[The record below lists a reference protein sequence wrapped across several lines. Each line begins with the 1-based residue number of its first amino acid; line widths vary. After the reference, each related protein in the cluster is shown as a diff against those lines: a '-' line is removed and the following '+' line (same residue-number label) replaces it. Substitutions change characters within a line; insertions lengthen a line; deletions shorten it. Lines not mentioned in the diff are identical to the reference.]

1 MRKIL
6 VITFMLFTSLNVQSQ
21 NSNLIIGKWVFK
33 EALNKEVDELGR
45 KTLNEQVINKMTYE
59 FKSNGV
65 FIWFAMGEK
74 ANGKWSL
81 AKDQNSIFATIGKE
95 KMEFKIIKLTST
107 EMILKMGLGE
117 FLMSKIE

>member
-6 VITFMLFTSLNVQSQ
+6 VFTFILFISLNAQSQ
-21 NSNLIIGKWVFK
+21 NSKLVLGKWIFK

-45 KTLNEQVINKMTYE
+45 KTLKEQVINKMTYE
-59 FKSNGV
+59 FKNNGE
-65 FIWFAMGEK
+65 FIWFAMGEN

-81 AKDQNSIFATIGKE
+81 SKDQNSIIAIVGKD
-95 KMEFKIIKLTST
+95 KMVIKIIKLTEG

-117 FLMSKIE
+117 FLMKRL

>member
-6 VITFMLFTSLNVQSQ
+6 VVTFILFISLCVQSQ
-21 NSNLIIGKWVFK
+21 NSKLVIGKWVFK
-33 EALNKEVDELGR
+33 EALNREVDELGR
-45 KTLNEQVINKMTYE
+45 KSLNEEVINKMTYE

-65 FIWFAMGEK
+65 FIWFAMGQN

-81 AKDQNSIFATIGKE
+81 TKDQNSIIATVGE
-95 KMEFKIIKLTST
+95 DRMELKIIKLTAS

-117 FLMSKIE
+117 FLMKRI

>member
-1 MRKIL
+1 MKKNLIIIFIFF
-6 VITFMLFTSLNVQSQ
+6 ITLNAQSQ
-21 NSNLIIGKWVFK
+21 NSKLILGKWIFK

-59 FKSNGV
+59 FKSNGE
-65 FIWFAMGEK
+65 FIWFVMGKK

-81 AKDQNSIFATIGKE
+81 AKDSTSIIAIVEKE
-95 KMEFKIIKLTST
+95 KIVIKIIKLTSD

-117 FLMSKIE
+117 FLMKRI

>member
-6 VITFMLFTSLNVQSQ
+6 VITFILFVSLNAQSQ
-21 NSNLIIGKWVFK
+21 NSKLILGKWIFK
-33 EALNKEVDELGR
+33 QALNKEVDELGR

-59 FKSNGV
+59 FKSTGE
-65 FIWFAMGEK
+65 FIWFAMGEN

-81 AKDQNSIFATIGKE
+81 AKDQNSIIAIVGKD
-95 KMEFKIIKLTST
+95 KMVIKIIKLSAG

-117 FLMSKIE
+117 FLMKKI